1 MAINAE
7 SMAAIAKSFQPK
19 ANKCIKHT
27 VPASQTVP
35 RSARVLAL
43 ISFEDALRLNDTV
56 ESVPRA
62 IGHRRRI
69 IRKKSSLSQVLT
81 AVPNPT
87 PHAAPAPIDPFAD
100 SALCKN
106 ITKTHQILTFFV
118 SEGLVSRSSIDLFKC
133 GRSGVDSAA
142 SAIDQQVTALMGEL
156 GSNLPHA
163 ASQEDLAFL
172 QNVASA
178 VRYGDEVARRDFGVV
193 LELATKTLDRVEEKA
208 VGGALR
214 VWVLKEF
221 LLHGR
226 E

>member
-1 MAINAE
+1 
-7 SMAAIAKSFQPK
+7 
-19 ANKCIKHT
+19 
-27 VPASQTVP
+27 
-35 RSARVLAL
+35 
-43 ISFEDALRLNDTV
+43 
-56 ESVPRA
+56 
-62 IGHRRRI
+62 
-69 IRKKSSLSQVLT
+69 
-81 AVPNPT
+81 
-87 PHAAPAPIDPFAD
+87 
-100 SALCKN
+100 
-106 ITKTHQILTFFV
+106 
-118 SEGLVSRSSIDLFKC
+118 
-133 GRSGVDSAA
+133 
-142 SAIDQQVTALMGEL
+142 MGEL